1 MPLEELSRN
10 CSYPSSLLPLNL
22 KSSLEVL
29 SDICVQ
35 QISNLTILDKE
46 NIPPQM
52 TTKEEDIMFACF
64 GPDSDQEDDR
74 GPTKKKPP
82 TQNNNDDDFDDED
95 EVIKPVPKRKKLAK
109 KGDIVGTKNF
119 YKDAEGEQQIIYVAN
134 DDDDDTLFSQTP
146 STVDPYDGYSETS
159 NQTPSTISRRSYHN
173 SDSDDDLLADSDDDD
188 DDKKPLT
195 TQKQCIERIVK
206 EMHKQQKKSSTTSR
220 KQPSTSASTSAQK
233 SSAQLKPASASQS
246 QVPTIK
252 AAAQKNSESILKHVP
267 VPNYPLATH
276 PAQKS
281 QHDGGEE
288 EEEELE
294 DEEENEDESVYSH
307 SQAGGGR
314 QKGKTVNI

>member
-10 CSYPSSLLPLNL
+10 CTYPISLLPLNL

-35 QISNLTILDKE
+35 QISNLSILDKE

-52 TTKEEDIMFACF
+52 TTKEKEDLMFACF
-64 GPDSDQEDDR
+64 GPDSDQEDDQ
-74 GPTKKKPP
+74 GPTKKKPQ
-82 TQNNNDDDFDDED
+82 TQNNNDDDFDDEV
-95 EVIKPVPKRKKLAK
+95 EEIQPVSKRKKLAK
-109 KGDIVGTKNF
+109 EGVTVGTKKI
-119 YKDAEGEQQIIYVAN
+119 YKDAEGEQQSIYVAN
-134 DDDDDTLFSQTP
+134 DDDNDTLFSQTP

-173 SDSDDDLLADSDDDD
+173 SDSEGSDDDD
-188 DDKKPLT
+188 DDATTTTHKKPLT
-195 TQKQCIERIVK
+195 TQKQSVK
-206 EMHKQQKKSSTTSR
+206 STTSR
-220 KQPSTSASTSAQK
+220 KQPSASASASASTSAQK

-252 AAAQKNSESILKHVP
+252 AAAQKISESTLKHVP
-267 VPNYPLATH
+267 VPNYPLDTH

-288 EEEELE
+288 EEEEELE
-294 DEEENEDESVYSH
+294 DDEENDDESVYSQ

-314 QKGKTVNI
+314 QKGKAVNKHLR

>member
-1 MPLEELSRN
+1 
-10 CSYPSSLLPLNL
+10 LLPLNL

-74 GPTKKKPP
+74 GPTKKKPQ
-82 TQNNNDDDFDDED
+82 TQNNNDDDFDDEH
-95 EVIKPVPKRKKLAK
+95 EEIKPVPKRKKLAK
-109 KGDIVGTKNF
+109 DSVTVGTK
-119 YKDAEGEQQIIYVAN
+119 KIDAEGEQQIISVAN

-173 SDSDDDLLADSDDDD
+173 SDSDDDLFADADSDDDNAA
-188 DDKKPLT
+188 T
-195 TQKQCIERIVK
+195 TTTHKHPKQSSVKQKQTSV
-206 EMHKQQKKSSTTSR
+206 KSSISR
-220 KQPSTSASTSAQK
+220 KQPSTSEQK

-252 AAAQKNSESILKHVP
+252 AAAQKISASILKHVP

>member
-1 MPLEELSRN
+1 
-10 CSYPSSLLPLNL
+10 LLPLNL
-22 KSSLEVL
+22 KSSLEIL

-52 TTKEEDIMFACF
+52 TEKEEDLQFALF
-64 GPDSDQEDDR
+64 GPDSDQEDDQ

-82 TQNNNDDDFDDED
+82 TQDNNDDDFDDED
-95 EVIKPVPKRKKLAK
+95 EDEEIKPVPKRQKLAK
-109 KGDIVGTKNF
+109 KGDIVGTKTF
-119 YKDAEGEQQIIYVAN
+119 YKDAEGEQQSIYVAN

-173 SDSDDDLLADSDDDD
+173 SDSDDDLFADSDDDANAA
-188 DDKKPLT
+188 T
-195 TQKQCIERIVK
+195 TTT
-206 EMHKQQKKSSTTSR
+206 HKQPKQSSVKSRTSR
-220 KQPSTSASTSAQK
+220 KQPSTSTSEQK

-252 AAAQKNSESILKHVP
+252 AAAQKISESILKHVP
-267 VPNYPLATH
+267 VPNYPLGTH

-281 QHDGGEE
+281 QHDEGEGEE
-288 EEEELE
+288 EGELE
-294 DEEENEDESVYSH
+294 DDEENEDESVYSH